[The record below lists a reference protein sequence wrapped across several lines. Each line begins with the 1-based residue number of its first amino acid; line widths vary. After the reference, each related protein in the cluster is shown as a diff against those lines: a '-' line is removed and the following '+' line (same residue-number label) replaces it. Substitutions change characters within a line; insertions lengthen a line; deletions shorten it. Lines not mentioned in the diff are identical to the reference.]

1 MDQSARMRI
10 FASLC
15 SSIWARSR
23 RFWLR
28 TAAAMAGASLTR
40 TSPMPPLARMPWRRR
55 TTESAKASMVFTLPV
70 PAQVGHGSW
79 FTCWRLGRMRWRV
92 MTSTPKRLIFPTSM
106 RALSALRHSTRRS
119 WTARMWDSRFM
130 SMKSMAMRPARSRRR
145 SWRATSSAASMLVL
159 WAMSSTPS
167 PEVLPLFT
175 SMATRASVWS
185 RANAPPLGRGTLR
198 P

>member
-1 MDQSARMRI
+1 MDQSARMMTR
-10 FASLC
+10 ASLC
-15 SSIWARSR
+15 SSIWFSSR
-23 RFWLR
+23 RFWFR

-40 TSPMPPLARMPWRRR
+40 ISPMPPLARMPWMRR
-55 TTESAKASMVFTLPV
+55 TTDRTRASRVLTLPV
-70 PAQVGHGSW
+70 PVQVGQVSW

-106 RALSALRHSTRRS
+106 RALSALRQSTRQS
-119 WTARMWDSRFM
+119 CTERMWDSRFM
-130 SMKSMAMRPARSRRR
+130 SMKSMAMRPARSRSR

-159 WAMSSTPS
+159 KAMSSTPS
-167 PEVLPLFT
+167 PEVLPLLT

-185 RANAPPLGRGTLR
+185 STRAPPLGRGTFR